1 MKKIFGFLICTLLI
15 SVRVYAVDDIPT
27 DKSYTFD
34 RANVASVLAEFIED
48 EKKAEKAADKYN
60 ELSSN
65 NSENAISAVDFVD
78 VCVAGGMNM
87 KLVDGSGYI
96 KCLDMFMKLIEMQNL
111 DAGGF
116 DMYCPATGNALK
128 SITDKTQV
136 GDVCG
141 GTPDT
146 YIEYGYVTLKTD
158 DKNGQ
163 HKYVCTCTP
172 QSCKDGYYWN
182 KEKHQCSVKDK
193 DDYCVRHILGSFEY
207 KKGKLPTDY
216 GIGTKNNAYYNDKY
230 AQINASADAFNRC
243 VEYGA
248 NQGCRIRGALASVD
262 FGSGFGNAKKYQ
274 VICNPAN
281 YEIAADKK
289 VQEDKEKKRKA
300 ELAENMT
307 YYEVCGKDKGK
318 GKCVDDVFTNIFVGG
333 TQVDPRGAAFLA
345 EEYARVHFNDE
356 IKCKADEEGIRRV
369 LTDYFI
375 KCRSVKDLSK
385 YYEFKFDDTK
395 ESFDNVVRRNV
406 DRAICEKIYGFKLN
420 GTICE
425 TSKENCTGKII
436 PAYERYYGDGRA
448 HAYYGKDIY
457 AVIPDYTYK
466 CRINHAPLFENSKL
480 SNDFG
485 DKLDNYAFCKNTYN
499 QLRNDDNLINLIK
512 EYMSSQLGINK
523 YQIECVPAS
532 KKWPGGCS
540 AESQNMMEF
549 ATNPSDNLISC
560 HVGDKWVDFV
570 FDDTH
575 ELSNKLSE
583 VSMDAM
589 QCVIHGHELSV
600 KLGTELNAKNKGK
613 KCTGLTKELCTDLDK
628 MIRNRG
634 GSGAHYDNKKMAC
647 IINSAKEYST
657 QEFWTNMGISA
668 VVAVGSAVMVIGS
681 GGVATPLVVGG
692 ATMLIETGI
701 NGSFYIVEELEDGQ
715 VGRRFRKFIDA
726 AKKCKDSTCAQN
738 VIKNHY
744 NDLASVKE
752 DYNYEDAAE
761 LQKEL
766 DRLFGLMEGDF
777 CWQDQNGNILNPD
790 SNGKCDKLVAKIYL
804 DTEDKSLQR
813 ASIGLMIGVFV
824 FNPES
829 AMMKLAS
836 KGEKLLRMSGKINEL
851 ETTRDRTSKILL
863 NAARTAE
870 QNIVKVDKLDDVGK
884 EWYKLWQDY
893 APKNQTLEQFKAM
906 ANGDL
911 DKMKQMVKSWTP
923 RSKRPIIT
931 AQIDKQLDD
940 INADVSRKQKIWND
954 LINKYD
960 VYAIPDD
967 PDELAQLYKQH
978 PDLEQATK
986 NLNYARAQQKKLE
999 YARGY
1004 YNNTSYSTNDPEFT
1018 RTMESLIKMEPQIKI
1033 DKLKKEQKD
1042 LESESWFWGD
1052 ETPEIEEIKFK
1063 KIQRIEEIDKEIEEL
1078 KKSVPTQWEVA
1089 EKHQLQNLGNVV
1101 KERADDFAEIIANN
1115 PEIKTKLD
1123 PATWQKLVDAE
1134 NKQADA
1140 LIQQLAEDPRIKSK
1154 LSPDWQTLDPNQ
1166 RRAEMVKLI
1175 NIDLEAKIIAKST
1188 NPDKELGHATTE
1200 RTAVVQQIL
1209 DEYAKKNPGTPVVDV
1224 YFDFLT
1230 EWGGYYT
1237 PNTNN
1242 IAFNPNGQLTVPD
1255 GMVNA
1260 MAHEHGHLIDYLAP
1274 NEGALGEQ
1282 YNYYTR
1288 KIYSDRPDD
1297 GYRVALTEQSSHKIG
1312 PNVAHEA
1319 TGTTNYHGEEYDLE
1333 YAKRNEKIE
1342 QHLQQVNQH
1351 NKETFD
1357 KKFVGDVAK
1366 STLLGAGVGGVVGG
1380 TISSIIEKKNE
1391 KKDKK

>member
-15 SVRVYAVDDIPT
+15 SVRVYAEADIPT

-48 EKKAEKAADKYN
+48 EKKAQAAADKYN
-60 ELSSN
+60 ELSN
-65 NSENAISAVDFVD
+65 NIENAISAVDFVD

-87 KLVDGSGYI
+87 KLVDGSGYM

-141 GTPDT
+141 GTSDT

-193 DDYCVRHILGSFEY
+193 DGYCVRHILGSFEY
-207 KKGKLPTDY
+207 KKDKFPTSGV
-216 GIGTKNNAYYNDKY
+216 GINDRLKKSNAYYNDKY
-230 AQINASADAFNRC
+230 AQMNASFDAFSRC

-262 FGSGFGNAKKYQ
+262 FGNKYR

-289 VQEDKEKKRKA
+289 IQEDKEKKHKA

-318 GKCVDDVFTNIFVGG
+318 GKCVDDVFTNIVVGG

-356 IKCKADEEGIRRV
+356 IKCKADKEGIRRV
-369 LTDYFI
+369 WTDYFI

-385 YYEFKFDDTK
+385 YYEFKFDDAK

-420 GTICE
+420 GNICE
-425 TSKENCTGKII
+425 TSEENCTGKII

-448 HAYYGKDIY
+448 HAYYGWDRF
-457 AVIPDYTYK
+457 AVIPDYTSK
-466 CRINHAPLFENSKL
+466 CRINHTPLFENSKL

-512 EYMSSQLGINK
+512 KYMASQLGIK
-523 YQIECVPAS
+523 EYQIECVPAS

-570 FDDTH
+570 FDDTR

-634 GSGAHYDNKKMAC
+634 GSGADYDNKKMAC

-701 NGSFYIVEELEDGQ
+701 NGSFYIVEESEAGQ
-715 VGRRFRKFIDA
+715 AGHRFRKFIDA

-790 SNGKCDKLVAKIYL
+790 SNGKCDKLVAIIHL
-804 DTEDKSLQR
+804 DAEDKSLQR

-824 FNPES
+824 FDPES
-829 AMMKLAS
+829 VMMKLAS
-836 KGEKLLRMSGKINEL
+836 KGEKLLRMFRRSEEIAETEIRIGKTLDNMFGQKFTNAIQHIKK
-851 ETTRDRTSKILL
+851 TPTSK
-863 NAARTAE
+863 
-870 QNIVKVDKLDDVGK
+870 KVVVGLIDERK
-884 EWYKLWQDY
+884 
-893 APKNQTLEQFKAM
+893 F
-906 ANGDL
+906 
-911 DKMKQMVKSWTP
+911 V
-923 RSKRPIIT
+923 
-931 AQIDKQLDD
+931 AQIDIEDYIQTLRQQGYDIEVIETYTALDTKKFGQN
-940 INADVSRKQKIWND
+940 IT
-954 LINKYD
+954 
-960 VYAIPDD
+960 
-967 PDELAQLYKQH
+967 E
-978 PDLEQATK
+978 TK
-986 NLNYARAQQKKLE
+986 NYKAAEAASQSEFRIF
-999 YARGY
+999 RI
-1004 YNNTSYSTNDPEFT
+1004 STNT
-1018 RTMESLIKMEPQIKI
+1018 ESTDMAQIDMDFINHASDI
-1033 DKLKKEQKD
+1033 DKNYRQGFVAQKYRKIAVEDEDSWYNTYKTILEEYSSKDADILYAKEHWKDMDIEAKKHFIEETNQKFRNLICED
-1042 LESESWFWGD
+1042 PKSCTINWGAAEELGGDASYDPQRLGSSALSESDIQSDTYAYSIPHHRSTFENTLLNIIHENLHYGQD
-1052 ETPEIEEIKFK
+1052 IGKTDMPKYLLDHNTDNYILPRDIPGIETYGFSKPAYTLQPLEIEAK
-1063 KIQRIEEIDKEIEEL
+1063 
-1078 KKSVPTQWEVA
+1078 VA
-1089 EKHQLQNLGNVV
+1089 
-1101 KERADDFAEIIANN
+1101 D
-1115 PEIKTKLD
+1115 
-1123 PATWQKLVDAE
+1123 
-1134 NKQADA
+1134 
-1140 LIQQLAEDPRIKSK
+1140 
-1154 LSPDWQTLDPNQ
+1154 
-1166 RRAEMVKLI
+1166 
-1175 NIDLEAKIIAKST
+1175 
-1188 NPDKELGHATTE
+1188 
-1200 RTAVVQQIL
+1200 
-1209 DEYAKKNPGTPVVDV
+1209 
-1224 YFDFLT
+1224 
-1230 EWGGYYT
+1230 
-1237 PNTNN
+1237 
-1242 IAFNPNGQLTVPD
+1242 
-1255 GMVNA
+1255 
-1260 MAHEHGHLIDYLAP
+1260 
-1274 NEGALGEQ
+1274 
-1282 YNYYTR
+1282 
-1288 KIYSDRPDD
+1288 
-1297 GYRVALTEQSSHKIG
+1297 HKILQG
-1312 PNVAHEA
+1312 I
-1319 TGTTNYHGEEYDLE
+1319 LE
-1333 YAKRNEKIE
+1333 HMEK
-1342 QHLQQVNQH
+1342 
-1351 NKETFD
+1351 
-1357 KKFVGDVAK
+1357 
-1366 STLLGAGVGGVVGG
+1366 
-1380 TISSIIEKKNE
+1380 
-1391 KKDKK
+1391 